1 MVFKPENKFQI
12 IRQSYNFKNIFID
25 DFQHQPF
32 LSRAKVIVLPSTAV
46 AIGGGGGC
54 VYNIIVPTSAIYVH
68 SKF

>member
-46 AIGGGGGC
+46 AIGGGGC
-54 VYNIIVPTSAIYVH
+54 VYNIIVPTSAIYVP